1 MCRHVP
7 ARGRPACLRQFI
19 LETNK
24 VIIIKTKKKNPVYLR
39 RPLGNGFVAQ
49 GLQGLHGSVVSGRLA
64 GASLP
69 DELMA
74 PHRQLH
80 EEDLGNRIVVPAA
93 RRGKTAVF
101 QGKSARRWRPADQI
115 VNSHSLERSQIK
127 GAPLHQGQLLYN
139 RL

>member
-1 MCRHVP
+1 MTFRKAEVAQLMCRHAP

-24 VIIIKTKKKNPVYLR
+24 VIIIKTKKKPVYLR
-39 RPLGNGFVAQ
+39 RPLGNGFVAE

-93 RRGKTAVF
+93 RGGKQEFFRERARG
-101 QGKSARRWRPADQI
+101 GGGLR
-115 VNSHSLERSQIK
+115 IK
-127 GAPLHQGQLLYN
+127 
-139 RL
+139 